1 MTLSRFAKAIA
12 FEFLRLQL
20 LYSKGLA
27 RLFVKSQPCKDAI
40 AFVSTSKSDT
50 EASQRFSRVF

>member
-12 FEFLRLQL
+12 FELWRLQAL
-20 LYSKGLA
+20 TCKALA
-27 RLFVKSQPCKDAI
+27 RSAVKSQPCKDAI

>member
-1 MTLSRFAKAIA
+1 MLSRFVSAIA
-12 FEFLRLQL
+12 FEFLRLQDL
-20 LYSKGLA
+20 TSKGLA
-27 RLFVKSQPCKDAI
+27 RSTVKSQPCKDAI